1 MMPED
6 GLAQLKPFNAIFFGA
21 VGAPNVPDHITLWG
35 LRLPICQ
42 GLDQYANVAHGSVI
56 KALAMIVLGLLLGTI
71 GQDVTSGTARF
82 TMGFGELFASIN
94 FVSLAVGMFGVA
106 EIFPNLEVEKTRE
119 VGVSKVTNLWLS
131 KEEFRRIAGPVLH
144 GTRTRAS
151 LMLKPCAILKSLF
164 EAACFQDEASAA
176 PPPHFRIV
184 TRLRRSPRWAA
195 TRTSCR

>member
-82 TMGFGELFASIN
+82 TMGFRELFAGIN

-106 EIFPNLEVEKTRE
+106 KIFPNLEVEKTRG
-119 VGVSKVTNLWLS
+119 VGVSKVTNLWRS
-131 KEEFRRIAGPVLH
+131 KEEFRRIAGRSCTAPGH
-144 GTRTRAS
+144 GR
-151 LMLKPCAILKSLF
+151 
-164 EAACFQDEASAA
+164 
-176 PPPHFRIV
+176 H
-184 TRLRRSPRWAA
+184 
-195 TRTSCR
+195 